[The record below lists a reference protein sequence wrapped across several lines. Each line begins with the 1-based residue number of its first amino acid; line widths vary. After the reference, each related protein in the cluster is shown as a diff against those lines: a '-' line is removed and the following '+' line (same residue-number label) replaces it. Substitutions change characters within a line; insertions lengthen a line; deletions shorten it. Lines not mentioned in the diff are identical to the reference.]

1 MVVHPLA
8 VVVLTAGHDV
18 AHIAALDGI
27 VAIVDH
33 EAVGGIEMSLI
44 VAHRRGGFVVHD
56 ELHAARLAYSWSS
69 LTLKRDR
76 G

>member
-1 MVVHPLA
+1 MASVGVDHEAIVGGLLQGIEIVVVHPLA

-44 VAHRRGGFVVHD
+44 VAH
-56 ELHAARLAYSWSS
+56 
-69 LTLKRDR
+69 
-76 G
+76 